1 MDRRRADRA
10 TGCLAAALGGPG
22 CQRVGH
28 GSYIRLPP
36 PRLLPGGARGW
47 TGTQATRQWHGTGAP
62 GDEDSD
68 VESLAHNIQ
77 IGAPRCQIRQGSPK
91 RQIGG
96 SARVYLAFYRLI
108 SVPSIAGIHG
118 TRTGVGPHT
127 YPSHAVPRNARSCR
141 REGVVTGWD
150 CSRRC
155 RQRLGAQWAKGDSSP

>member
-22 CQRVGH
+22 RQRAGH
-28 GSYIRLPP
+28 GSYIHLPP
-36 PRLLPGGARGW
+36 PRLHPGGARGW

-77 IGAPRCQIRQGSPK
+77 IDAPRCQIRQGSPK

-96 SARVYLAFYRLI
+96 YARDL
-108 SVPSIAGIHG
+108 P
-118 TRTGVGPHT
+118 
-127 YPSHAVPRNARSCR
+127 
-141 REGVVTGWD
+141 
-150 CSRRC
+150 
-155 RQRLGAQWAKGDSSP
+155 LGNGCAL